1 MTEAYPPSARVRRRA
16 DYRRIQSGRSRVH
29 TRHFLIVLAAA
40 PVGTQRLGVTVTKK
54 VGNAVV
60 RNRIKRV
67 VREVFRR
74 NRELFPDATDVVFIA
89 KQGAGAVRYAE
100 LLADEG
106 EGLALEQ
113 VDELGDPVDDPVQ
126 DVRHRRVDEQHQQRR
141 CHIHARATRR
151 CYLRSDRRRSGRD
164 GVNSSGQ

>member
-100 LLADEG
+100 LLADVAS
-106 EGLALEQ
+106 ALGKSAGA
-113 VDELGDPVDDPVQ
+113 VHML
-126 DVRHRRVDEQHQQRR
+126 R
-141 CHIHARATRR
+141 ARAHDR
-151 CYLRSDRRRSGRD
+151 LREQLGSASGILD
-164 GVNSSGQ
+164 TEA

>member
-100 LLADEG
+100 LLADVASARDALAKQRARLAPPPATEG
-106 EGLALEQ
+106 
-113 VDELGDPVDDPVQ
+113 
-126 DVRHRRVDEQHQQRR
+126 
-141 CHIHARATRR
+141 ARNGA
-151 CYLRSDRRRSGRD
+151 
-164 GVNSSGQ
+164 SS